1 MKKLLFLLLSAAVAV
16 SASAGITRTSIDK
29 KIVKTDRV
37 TNKVEKVT
45 RGCGFMPKPVA
56 IDFKGSHVLR
66 ADAAATSWD
75 FEDATQFAQFTI
87 VDNDGDGFN
96 WTYYNNDVADQNGDK
111 HMTTHGGVGVI
122 ASASYDNE
130 SNTALTPDNWLISP
144 EVTLGG
150 SLSFWAMGQDESWCS
165 EVFGVYVCVGD
176 PTDLSNF
183 VQVGTDFTATGSYVQ
198 YEIDLSAYQG
208 QVGYFAIVHHN
219 ITDMFFLN
227 VDDIVLDASGV
238 VLPYP
243 VVPEVAVTPAA
254 TTADVEWAADENA
267 DGFNLRYRPY
277 VDTSGNPINI
287 TLPYPGYEEQLDGI
301 SILDYD
307 GDGDNWG
314 FAYTDDTQTDLCFMS
329 VSYYQGT
336 SYDADN
342 WLIMPLAKL
351 QGVLKFSAWSATA
364 TYPDD
369 MQVMIGM
376 EDAVS
381 ESTVATDQ
389 FTTIATYTFTNTEP
403 VEYTIDLSEYNGAKG
418 YVVFRHKC
426 YDMYYLFLDDIFIG
440 DPNAEVVEPAEWTYV
455 NELTDPNYTIT
466 GLTPETTYEVQV
478 MGYNEAHESDWSDIV
493 EFTTLPLTPDV
504 YILGEVGEKTWDP
517 TDGLKMEY
525 NAEDNI
531 YTATVTFDGRGQSG
545 ENYFSFTTELAENN
559 DDGGWTYIAPFR
571 FGAVSEGDFWYDDQY
586 DGQPLA
592 LTYENY
598 QAFRIMGGEYKLT
611 VDLANMKLI
620 IEKQAPEVMIGDVN
634 MDGKVNIADVT
645 ALIDYLLSNDASLI
659 SLPNSN
665 INGDTN
671 INIADVTALIDMLLT
686 N

>member
-66 ADAAATSWD
+66 ADGAATSWD
-75 FEDATQFAQFTI
+75 FEDADQFAQFTL

-122 ASASYDNE
+122 VSASYDNE

-150 SLSFWAMGQDESWCS
+150 SLSFWAMGQDASYSAEK
-165 EVFGVYVCVGD
+165 FGVYVCVGD
-176 PTDLSNF
+176 PTDLNNF
-183 VQVGTDFTATGSYVQ
+183 VQVGSDFTATGEFVQ

-243 VVPEVAVTPAA
+243 VVPEVTVTPAA
-254 TTADVEWAADENA
+254 TTADVEWVADENA
-267 DGFNLRYRPY
+267 DGYNLRYRPWT
-277 VDTSGNPINI
+277 DLSGNPHQW
-287 TLPYPGYEEQLDGI
+287 TFPLDSYADEAEGWWV
-301 SILDYD
+301 YD
-307 GDGDNWG
+307 ADDDGQGWG
-314 FAYTDDTQTDLCFMS
+314 FAYSSTAQDDVCLVSGSYTSSGACSPDNYIGTPDVPLKGELHFTMWGASASYPEVLQVYAMVGDDL
-329 VSYYQGT
+329 YQ
-336 SYDADN
+336 
-342 WLIMPLAKL
+342 L
-351 QGVLKFSAWSATA
+351 F
-364 TYPDD
+364 
-369 MQVMIGM
+369 
-376 EDAVS
+376 EDSLVTTTTH
-381 ESTVATDQ
+381 TV
-389 FTTIATYTFTNTEP
+389 YT
-403 VEYTIDLSEYNGAKG
+403 VDLSAFDGAEG
-418 YVVFRHKC
+418 SIVFRNYST
-426 YDMYYLFLDDIFIG
+426 YDQWSVYVDDIFIG

-478 MGYNEAHESDWSDIV
+478 MGYNEAHESDWCDIV
-493 EFTTLPLTPDV
+493 EFTTLTNTPDV

-586 DGQPLA
+586 DGQPLD

-598 QAFRIMGGEYKLT
+598 QAFRIMAGKYKLT

-620 IEKQAPEVMIGDVN
+620 IEKQVPEVVIGDVN

-659 SLPNSN
+659 SLPNSD

-671 INIADVTALIDMLLT
+671 INIADVTTLIDMLLT